1 MNKINLP
8 VQVAGIINL
17 TPDSF
22 FAESRCATEN
32 EALKLAERFLKEG
45 ADFLD
50 VGAESSRPGSLPI
63 SEEVELQRLA
73 PVVTALVEEFGIP
86 VSVDAY
92 KPDVVQGVLDAGA
105 AIINDITGLRL
116 YPETAS
122 IVARYKAKI
131 IVMHMQGTPA
141 TMQIAP
147 VYQNVVDEVIR
158 SLKESIGVAKA
169 AGIDAENIIADPGI
183 GFGKNLDHNLD
194 ILRSLDRFQELKV
207 PIMLGLSRKSF
218 LGDILDLPVE
228 ERLEGSL
235 AAAVFAVQKGVQIL
249 RVHDVKE
256 TVRAVKTALAL
267 INELAD

>member
-1 MNKINLP
+1 M
-8 VQVAGIINL
+8 

-22 FAESRCATEN
+22 FAESRCASEN

-50 VGAESSRPGSLPI
+50 VGAESSRPGSQPI
-63 SEEVELQRLA
+63 GEKLELQRLL
-73 PVVTALVEEFGIP
+73 PVVEALVKEFGVP

-92 KPDVVQGVLDAGA
+92 KPVVVQGVLDAGA

-122 IVARYKAKI
+122 IVARNGAKI
-131 IVMHMQGTPA
+131 VLMHMQGSPA
-141 TMQIAP
+141 TMQTAP
-147 VYQNVVDEVIR
+147 TYENVVDEVMQ
-158 SLKESIGVAKA
+158 SLRDSMSVAKA
-169 AGIDAENIIADPGI
+169 AGVNGENIIADPGI
-183 GFGKNLDHNLD
+183 GFGKTLDHNLE
-194 ILRSLDRFQELKV
+194 ILRRLDRFQELRV

-218 LGDILDLPVE
+218 LGKILDLPVE

-235 AAAVFAVQKGVQIL
+235 AASVFAVQKGVHIL
-249 RVHDVKE
+249 RVHDVAE

-267 INELAD
+267 MNGLTS